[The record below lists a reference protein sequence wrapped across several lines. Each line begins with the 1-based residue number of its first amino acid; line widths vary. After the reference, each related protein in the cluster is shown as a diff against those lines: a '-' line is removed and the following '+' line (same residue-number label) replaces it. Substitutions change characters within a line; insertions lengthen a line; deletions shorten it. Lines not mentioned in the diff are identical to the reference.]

1 MTSPP
6 AKKRRIG
13 PHSRAFKDGSLGLSV
28 DGRSSEGRYLRRVIA
43 ELTAQLGREPTF
55 AEGLLI
61 RRAAR
66 ASLILD
72 LFDSKIMAGESW
84 TQVDANT
91 MGGVAGSLMLILREL
106 GVKPHL
112 PEGLNT
118 SEIVGFLGYSQ
129 QMAGGPGFEPRFTE
143 SESRLSR

>member
-1 MTSPP
+1 MTSSS
-6 AKKRRIG
+6 AKKQRIG

-28 DGRSSEGRYLRRVIA
+28 DGRSSEGRYIRRVIA
-43 ELTAQLGREPTF
+43 ELTAQLGRDPTF

-72 LFDSKIMAGESW
+72 LFDSKIMAGGAW

-91 MGGVAGSLMLILREL
+91 MSGVAGSLRLILREL
-106 GVKPHL
+106 GLKPVAPAKKKDL
-112 PEGLNT
+112 ATYLAEK
-118 SEIVGFLGYSQ
+118 
-129 QMAGGPGFEPRFTE
+129 AK
-143 SESRLSR
+143 